1 MDVYIGLDIGTT
13 NTKAVA
19 FNRSGQ
25 SCGEHAVAYPILSE
39 TAGWAEQEPEAI
51 LAAVLECLGQVL
63 NQMRERENRVAA
75 VGLSTAM
82 HAVLA
87 MDASDQ
93 FLTRFIIW
101 ADNRSVVQAARL
113 ADNGTGYAVYRRTGT
128 QIHAMSPLTKLM
140 WFREQQ
146 PDVFQRTN
154 KWLSLKDFIAYHLFG
169 QFVTDYAIASATG
182 LFRSDQMDW
191 DEEALALAGV
201 ERGQLPEL
209 KPPTYVLR
217 GIRESYAKQLGLA
230 DNEDLP
236 FVLGASDGVLANLGV
251 GAIQPGEFAVTIGT
265 SGAVRTVIDRPVT
278 DTRQRTFC
286 YALTE
291 NHWAI
296 GGANN
301 NGAIVLQWLG
311 ALFSTETEPGTD
323 EIEHLLS
330 SAESIPAGSNGL
342 LFLPYLS
349 GERAPIWNPNARGV
363 FFGLDLSHK
372 QAHMVRAAME
382 GMMFSIR
389 SIIQAVEDTCQ
400 STGVSAGADQVLVS
414 GGFAKSAFLRQ
425 MLADV
430 LGKTVL
436 VPRSY
441 EASAFG
447 AAVMA
452 MVALGELADLSD
464 VKKMIQIQQ
473 AHHPNEHRSKVYEQL
488 FPMYEQL
495 YLSLKPNFDQLAKA
509 GL

>member
-1 MDVYIGLDIGTT
+1 MDVYIGLDVGTT
-13 NTKAVA
+13 STKAVA
-19 FNRSGQ
+19 FNRNGQ
-25 SCGEHAVAYPILSE
+25 SCGEHTVAYPIFSE
-39 TAGWAEQEPEAI
+39 IAGWAEQEPEAI
-51 LAAVLECLGQVL
+51 LAAVLECLAHVL
-63 NQMRERENRVAA
+63 KQMRESGNRVAA

-82 HAVLA
+82 HAIMA
-87 MDASDQ
+87 MDANDHD
-93 FLTRFIIW
+93 LTRFIIW
-101 ADNRSVVQAARL
+101 ADNRSVEQAARL
-113 ADNGTGYAVYRRTGT
+113 ADNGTGYVVYRRTGT

-140 WFREQQ
+140 WFRERQ
-146 PDVFQRTN
+146 PDLFQRTN
-154 KWLSLKDFIAYHLFG
+154 KWLSLKDFIAYQLFG

-182 LFRSDQMDW
+182 LFRSEQMDW
-191 DEEALALAGV
+191 DEDALKLAGV
-201 ERGQLPEL
+201 ERSQLPEL
-209 KPPTYVLR
+209 KPPTYMLR
-217 GIRESYAKQLGLA
+217 GMKKAYARQLGLA
-230 DNEDLP
+230 DHEDLP

-265 SGAVRTVIDRPVT
+265 SGAVRTVIDKPIT
-278 DTRQRTFC
+278 DARQRTFC

-291 NHWAI
+291 NRWAI

-301 NGAIVLQWLG
+301 NGAIVLQWMG

-323 EIEHLLS
+323 EIERLLS

-363 FFGLDLSHK
+363 FFGLDLSHTH
-372 QAHMVRAAME
+372 AHMMRAAME

-389 SIIQAVEDTCQ
+389 SIVQAVEDTCR
-400 STGVSAGADQVLVS
+400 STGVSAGADQVHVS

-425 MLADV
+425 LLADI
-430 LGKTVL
+430 LGKTIL

-452 MVALGELADLSD
+452 MFALGELADLSD

-473 AHHPNEHRSKVYEQL
+473 THNPNEHQSKVYDQI

-495 YLSLKPNFDQLAKA
+495 YLSLKPNFDQLAKMR
-509 GL
+509 L